1 MYMQMATNWIRMK
14 LHQPNKTEL
23 ALPEGFEK
31 SVADDDA
38 FFEVI
43 GTGPDCLYVLL
54 GQIIAVNPIRGVIRI
69 RVPGE
74 DFASFAIQETEL
86 IGILK

>member
-1 MYMQMATNWIRMK
+1 MKMATNWMHIK
-14 LHQPNKTEL
+14 LYNQKKSEL

-43 GTGPDCLYVLL
+43 GLGPDCELVKV
-54 GQIIAVNPIRGVIRI
+54 GDIVAVNPMRGVIRM
-69 RVPGE
+69 RLPGE
-74 DFASFAIQETEL
+74 DGATFAIQETEL
-86 IGILK
+86 IGTL

>member
-1 MYMQMATNWIRMK
+1 MKLATNWIRMK
-14 LHQPNKTEL
+14 LHEPHKTDL

-38 FFEVI
+38 FFEVLEK
-43 GTGPDCLYVLL
+43 GPDCEIVEI

-69 RVPGE
+69 RIPGE
-74 DFASFAIQETEL
+74 SGATFAIQETEL
-86 IGILK
+86 IGVLK